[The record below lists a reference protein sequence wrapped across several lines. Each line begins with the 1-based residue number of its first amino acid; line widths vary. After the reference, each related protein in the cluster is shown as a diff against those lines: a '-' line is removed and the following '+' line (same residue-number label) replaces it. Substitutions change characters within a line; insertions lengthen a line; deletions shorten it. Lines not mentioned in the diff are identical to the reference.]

1 MDKIIEILI
10 YAVIVLAIFILI
22 REFWTWYW
30 KINSILELLL
40 AQNKLLKKIL
50 ERLSGEDNE
59 EESREQEIRGKYDD
73 RNTQKRKRRSLKEMI
88 DEETKKLK
96 DS

>member
-10 YAVIVLAIFILI
+10 YVIVVLGIFLFI

-40 AQNKLLKKIL
+40 VQNKLLKKIL
-50 ERLSGEDNE
+50 GKLSGEDNE
-59 EESREQEIRGKYDD
+59 DESNEPEIRGKYDYRD
-73 RNTQKRKRRSLKEMI
+73 TEKKKRRSLKEMI

-96 DS
+96 DN